1 MAKELEGLF
10 SSDSFRCQPLA
21 VKVEWLAS
29 AVTRMLQVL
38 GIFFDGY
45 ILVENEQ
52 ANRLYL
58 LLRRS
63 AEALAVD
70 FPEVESALRELV
82 SLFPNL
88 YEAVGHPDSPDE
100 NWEFFAPAVVGVLKA
115 RLSEA
120 VLEAGTVAVVGESR
134 QAIQAF
140 FAPIDNGIDAYKKVH
155 RRENEAFLEEVT
167 EAAKRARPHFDPMRA
182 EEAPT
187 EPQPKAGRRLYD
199 EAHAAAVEGL
209 IRYLKAQGKEPCPE
223 GTYNVYGERG
233 SVDVYY
239 VEGPPDS
246 PLGLALFEVWTAV
259 DNLNDALRKLDEKAR
274 VFPLHLSKAST
285 GATPKLVQAHMVLLA
300 TDQNGDLV
308 LRHLDTFKGKFKEGI
323 KSGARY
329 VLWSFDPVIGEVR
342 EMLPQSKPDAEVK
355 PLRRFPSKQA
365 FLNAW
370 RNRPSPRRDK

>member
-1 MAKELEGLF
+1 MNELESVFGAE
-10 SSDSFRCQPLA
+10 SFRSQLPA
-21 VKVEWLAS
+21 VKAQWLYG
-29 AVTRMLQVL
+29 AVARMLEVL
-38 GIFFDGY
+38 SIFFEGY
-45 ILVENEQ
+45 ILVEDER
-52 ANRLYL
+52 ANRVYL
-58 LLRRS
+58 KLRRT
-63 AEALAVD
+63 AEILARD
-70 FPEVESALRELV
+70 FPEVADALQELTSV
-82 SLFPNL
+82 FPNL
-88 YEAVGHPDSPDE
+88 YEAIGDPDGPE
-100 NWEFFAPAVVGVLKA
+100 EKWEFLGPPVASLLKA

-120 VLEAGTVAVVGESR
+120 VLDAGAAPPDDVQKGIQDAFEEMDKHIAAFKKAHTQENARWLKSVGEAAERAKPLLESLSGEK
-134 QAIQAF
+134 
-140 FAPIDNGIDAYKKVH
+140 APV
-155 RRENEAFLEEVT
+155 
-167 EAAKRARPHFDPMRA
+167 
-182 EEAPT
+182 
-187 EPQPKAGRRLYD
+187 EPQPKGNKRLYD

-239 VEGPPDS
+239 VEGPPDA

-370 RNRPSPRRDK
+370 RNRPSPRKDK